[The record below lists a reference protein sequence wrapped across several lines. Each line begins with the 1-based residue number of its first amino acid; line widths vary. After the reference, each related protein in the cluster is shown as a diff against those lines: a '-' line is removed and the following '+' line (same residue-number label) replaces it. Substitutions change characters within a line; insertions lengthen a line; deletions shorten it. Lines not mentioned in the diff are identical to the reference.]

1 MEKWTRGIWRK
12 RRRGCSI
19 SGVQW
24 WIDSGLEKP
33 HLAGC
38 FTHVQWCYA
47 FQTSSVFLLSKGA
60 AYCKCSQN
68 VCQQRKKDTLLLCVC
83 DLVAM
88 CVACVLCVWT
98 CFAKLSRTLG
108 CIYTCTI
115 YVWVTFLL
123 LFVRFA
129 WRFLLQLMSLGLWL
143 LKLLIHTPSERCIP
157 NIWFRPWKHYLVRHI
172 FSFLS
177 VLSSCFVLYHI
188 KCWLMRLGAKNKYFS
203 KCKDNKQLDTQQ

>member
-1 MEKWTRGIWRK
+1 MY
-12 RRRGCSI
+12 
-19 SGVQW
+19 SGAMRF
-24 WIDSGLEKP
+24 K
-33 HLAGC
+33 HLA
-38 FTHVQWCYA
+38 
-47 FQTSSVFLLSKGA
+47 SSNYLKALHTASAVRMCASKG
-60 AYCKCSQN
+60 
-68 VCQQRKKDTLLLCVC
+68 KKDTLLLCVC

-129 WRFLLQLMSLGLWL
+129 WRFLLQLTSLGLRL
-143 LKLLIHTPSERCIP
+143 LKLLFHTPSERCIP

-188 KCWLMRLGAKNKYFS
+188 KCWLMRELKINTSVKV
-203 KCKDNKQLDTQQ
+203 

>member
-1 MEKWTRGIWRK
+1 MDEGDLKEEKEGLQHKW
-12 RRRGCSI
+12 CSVMDRLGPWKSHTWLAALLMY
-19 SGVQW
+19 SGAMRF
-24 WIDSGLEKP
+24 K
-33 HLAGC
+33 HLA
-38 FTHVQWCYA
+38 
-47 FQTSSVFLLSKGA
+47 SSYYLKALHTASAVRMCASKG
-60 AYCKCSQN
+60 
-68 VCQQRKKDTLLLCVC
+68 KKDTLLLCVC

-88 CVACVLCVWT
+88 CVAWVLCVWT

-129 WRFLLQLMSLGLWL
+129 WRFLLQLMSLGLRL